1 MVKRRE
7 GKKIANIF
15 YTFFVV
21 LIMCMGMSHP
31 IKVEAATAEENIKSQ
46 IISYVNG
53 LGGYF
58 NTNYKDKA
66 WQCCAFCNYVWC
78 DVLGTD
84 MYSGTCTKYN
94 GSGDLISFL
103 RQCNARPG
111 DILYGKGGSTHNM
124 ILLGYDS
131 NGIYIS
137 DGTSSGKV
145 WHNNGYISFT
155 GSEYKNYYKSY
166 FDGGF
171 RLYRLNDSIYNKFGN
186 PSGESGGNL
195 VTLWGINNGDTFSGQ
210 VQLWA
215 KRSDSDSNHYAKFYL
230 DGAEVTG
237 HLSSDESGYFSFYLD
252 TYKYANGNHT
262 LKVEY
267 VNTQGTSTSERT
279 IVINNV
285 MDIQLWGINNGDTFS
300 GQAQLWAKRSDSDS
314 NHYAKFYLDGAEV
327 TGHLS
332 SDESGYFSFNLDT
345 GNYANGSHTLK
356 VEYVNTQGSKTDER
370 TITIANSL
378 EFCGFETNNRIG
390 GNRRIQLKT
399 NGYNQSIK
407 IYIDGTYL
415 QTVEKGADGYYTFW
429 IDTCQYSQSMHNL
442 TAKVTVNT
450 GEIDAA
456 IFYPVF
462 TQEYIL
468 AIDLPSD
475 NMIANKGDYITVSG
489 WMNDSA
495 QGDFYIDGNLVKTV
509 KGLELFYREDIGYSG
524 GYSFIYD
531 TSSLSA
537 GNHVLT
543 LRASTDYRIAWD
555 SRTFKIN
562 EEETSAPSNP
572 SDPSDPSNPSGPSNP
587 GEPSAP
593 NDPSEPSNPGEP
605 SAPSDPSDPSE
616 PSAPST
622 PSTPNVP
629 SNPSVPSTPDV
640 SDQTNVDN
648 SVAAVG
654 TVVIYDGLKYK
665 VTKAGKEVACI
676 KLDKNSY
683 STVIIPSTIIHNG
696 VTYKVTS
703 IAKNA
708 FKNNKKITSV
718 TIGKNVTT
726 IGKNAFYGCSKLK
739 TLKIKTSKLA
749 SKKIGSKAFSKT
761 PKSMKVTL
769 PKKKYK
775 TYKSMLIKKG
785 VNKKVKFKKG

>member
-31 IKVEAATAEENIKSQ
+31 IKVAAATAEENIKSQ

-195 VTLWGINNGDTFSGQ
+195 VT
-210 VQLWA
+210 
-215 KRSDSDSNHYAKFYL
+215 
-230 DGAEVTG
+230 
-237 HLSSDESGYFSFYLD
+237 
-252 TYKYANGNHT
+252 
-262 LKVEY
+262 
-267 VNTQGTSTSERT
+267 
-279 IVINNV
+279 
-285 MDIQLWGINNGDTFS
+285 LWGINNGDTFS